1 MVPFKPPLILKF
13 NFLDYSNNHF
23 NFFIM
28 SKYYSD
34 SAYQTYLNNALNAV
48 STITSENLNSREST
62 ANIDEEIDMAKQAQ
76 KSSGVEELLI
86 GLPTGLKGVTQLP
99 DAYRKFKATTAEL
112 ADKWE
117 QLKAK
122 GTQLKEI
129 IQKAPQDLEDLKN
142 LGKTTFGKLTDIG
155 KTGIA
160 KVTKTVTETTKDLK
174 SHIALSGEDLSN
186 RLTDLKAQSLEEF
199 GKIKSG
205 ALSSVSDIDSL
216 KTAFLD
222 NVKQRYNINTNTIEN
237 NINDAKGKIEELT
250 AKASG
255 RIDEPFMRQK
265 ISDLSDNV
273 TKLENLKS
281 QGEAEVNKYSKVF
294 DDLKSKVAPI
304 QAKAEALQATAEEHV
319 NNLKS
324 AGEHLTTIEGEGPK
338 SVGLLERFHKGL
350 EDIGLKTKKPIEMQD
365 LQGGQQMAPIPT
377 QETSLGATPVAV
389 ESVRPATRIN
399 FEPQGK
405 SSQMFEEDFNMD
417 PEAFSSDVRRTA
429 TVQVAKEVPI
439 YSEVSKLEPETEGIL
454 SKLKTGYS
462 NFKSSLSESTVGK
475 AFTSVAESTLGKAVS
490 GTVGYGLEAG
500 NILGGV
506 MSAEQLITGQ
516 AKTGGQKAIDSLQTE
531 SAVRSLP
538 EFAEQTGKIIKS
550 GVSSISESAGAK
562 LGELGDS
569 FKSTL
574 SQGIESAKTAIGIG
588 KSGASEV
595 IGAGSEALEAGGI
608 VAKEAGESA
617 LKIIGEGVLQ
627 AIPVVSEIADI
638 GVASYGIFEGL
649 KDLFHKSSPVVTAP
663 VVSQGVQFQHQAGV
677 Y

>member
-1 MVPFKPPLILKF
+1 
-13 NFLDYSNNHF
+13 
-23 NFFIM
+23 M

-160 KVTKTVTETTKDLK
+160 KVSKTVTETTKDLK
-174 SHIALSGEDLSN
+174 SHIALSGEDLKN
-186 RLTDLKAQSLEEF
+186 RLTDLKSQSLDEF
-199 GKIKSG
+199 GKIKAS
-205 ALSSVSDIDSL
+205 ALSSVEDLDTV
-216 KTAFLD
+216 KNAFLD
-222 NVKQRYNINTNTIEN
+222 NVKQRYNISSNTIEN
-237 NINDAKGKIEELT
+237 NINDAKSKISDLQSTVEGNLN
-250 AKASG
+250 
-255 RIDEPFMRQK
+255 EPFIRQK
-265 ISDLSDNV
+265 ISDLSNNV

-281 QGEAEVNKYSKVF
+281 QGEAEVSKYSKVF

-304 QAKAEALQATAEEHV
+304 QAKASEIQAVAEQHV

-350 EDIGLKTKKPIEMQD
+350 EDVGLKTKKPIEMQD
-365 LQGGQQMAPIPT
+365 LQNSFSKSRAKTGELEGLKPSLQQMAPIPVE
-377 QETSLGATPVAV
+377 ETSLGATPVAV

-399 FEPQGK
+399 FESQGK

-417 PEAFSSDVRRTA
+417 PEAFSSDVRRA
-429 TVQVAKEVPI
+429 STVKISKEVPI

-462 NFKSSLSESTVGK
+462 NFKSSLSES
-475 AFTSVAESTLGKAVS
+475 SLGKAVS
-490 GTVGYGLEAG
+490 AVTESSIGKGLGSAVGYGLEAG
-500 NILGGV
+500 NVLGGAL
-506 MSAEQLITGQ
+506 SAEQLITGQ

-538 EFAEQTGKIIKS
+538 SFIEETGSALKS
-550 GVSSISESAGAK
+550 GVSSISASAGES
-562 LGELGDS
+562 LGRLGDS

-574 SQGIESAKTAIGIG
+574 SQGLESAKSAIGIG

-595 IGAGSEALEAGGI
+595 IGAGSEALEAGGL

-617 LKIIGEGVLQ
+617 LKIVGEGVLQ
-627 AIPVVSEIADI
+627 AIPVVGEISDI
-638 GVASYGIFEGL
+638 AMGGYALFEGL
-649 KDLFHKSSPVVTAP
+649 KDLFHKSGPVVTAP

>member
-1 MVPFKPPLILKF
+1 
-13 NFLDYSNNHF
+13 
-23 NFFIM
+23 M

-76 KSSGVEELLI
+76 KASGVEELLI

-155 KTGIA
+155 KTGIS
-160 KVTKTVTETTKDLK
+160 KISKTVTETTKDLK
-174 SHIALSGEDLSN
+174 SHIALSGEDLKN
-186 RLTDLKAQSLEEF
+186 RLTDLKSQSAEEF

-205 ALSSVSDIDSL
+205 ALSSVEDLDTL
-216 KTAFLD
+216 KNSFLD
-222 NVKQRYNINTNTIEN
+222 NIKQRYNISSNTIEN
-237 NINDAKGKIEELT
+237 NINDAKSKISDLQSTVEGNLN
-250 AKASG
+250 
-255 RIDEPFMRQK
+255 EPFIRQK
-265 ISDLSDNV
+265 ISDLSNNV

-281 QGEAEVNKYSKVF
+281 QGEAEVSKYSKVF
-294 DDLKSKVAPI
+294 DDLKSKVAPL
-304 QAKAEALQATAEEHV
+304 QAKASEIQATAEEHV

-324 AGEHLTTIEGEGPK
+324 AGEHLTAIEGEGTK
-338 SVGLLERFHKGL
+338 SMSLLERFHKGL
-350 EDIGLKTKKPIEMQD
+350 EDVGLKTKKPIEMQD
-365 LQGGQQMAPIPT
+365 LQGGQQMAPIPI
-377 QETSLGATPVAV
+377 QETSLGATPVTV

-405 SSQMFEEDFNMD
+405 TSQMFEEDFNMD

-439 YSEVSKLEPETEGIL
+439 YSELSKLEPETEGIL

-462 NFKSSLSESTVGK
+462 NFKSSLSES
-475 AFTSVAESTLGKAVS
+475 SLGKAVS
-490 GTVGYGLEAG
+490 AVTESSIGKGLGSAVGYGLEAG
-500 NILGGV
+500 NVLGGAL
-506 MSAEQLITGQ
+506 SAEQLITGE
-516 AKTGGQKAIDSLQTE
+516 AKTGGQKAIASLQTE

-538 EFAEQTGKIIKS
+538 SFIEETGSALKS
-550 GVSSISESAGAK
+550 GVSSISASAGES
-562 LGELGDS
+562 LGRLGDS

-574 SQGIESAKTAIGIG
+574 SQGIESAKSAIGIG
-588 KSGASEV
+588 KSGATEALS
-595 IGAGSEALEAGGI
+595 AGSEALEAGGL

-617 LKIIGEGVLQ
+617 LKIVGEGILQSLPVIGE
-627 AIPVVSEIADI
+627 ISDIAM
-638 GVASYGIFEGL
+638 GGYALFEGL

-663 VVSQGVQFQHQAGV
+663 VVSQGIQFQHQAGV

>member
-1 MVPFKPPLILKF
+1 
-13 NFLDYSNNHF
+13 
-23 NFFIM
+23 M

-48 STITSENLNSREST
+48 STITSENLNAREST

-216 KTAFLD
+216 KSAFLD

-273 TKLENLKS
+273 SKLENLKS

-324 AGEHLTTIEGEGPK
+324 AGEHITTIEGEGPK
-338 SVGLLERFHKGL
+338 SMSLLERFHKGL
-350 EDIGLKTKKPIEMQD
+350 EDVGLKTKKPIEMQD
-365 LQGGQQMAPIPT
+365 LQRGQQMAPVPVE
-377 QETSLGATPVAV
+377 ETNLGTSAVAEV
-389 ESVRPATRIN
+389 AKPSTRFN
-399 FEPQGK
+399 FESQGK

-588 KSGASEV
+588 KSGAGEI
-595 IGAGSEALEAGGI
+595 IGAGSEALEAGGL

-627 AIPVVSEIADI
+627 AIPVVGEISDVMMGGYAL
-638 GVASYGIFEGL
+638 FEGL
-649 KDLFHKSSPVVTAP
+649 KDLFHKSGPVVTAP

>member
-1 MVPFKPPLILKF
+1 
-13 NFLDYSNNHF
+13 
-23 NFFIM
+23 M

-48 STITSENLNSREST
+48 SSITSENLNISESN
-62 ANIDEEIDMAKQAQ
+62 ANLLEEVDMAKQAE
-76 KSSGVEELLI
+76 KASGVEELLI
-86 GLPTGLKGVTQLP
+86 GLPTGLKGVSQLP

-160 KVTKTVTETTKDLK
+160 KVTKTVTQTTKDLK
-174 SHIALSGEDLSN
+174 SHIALSGEDLKN
-186 RLTDLKAQSLEEF
+186 RLTDLKSQSAEEF
-199 GKIKSG
+199 GKIKSS

-222 NVKQRYNINTNTIEN
+222 NVKQRYNINSNTIEN

-250 AKASG
+250 AKATG

-265 ISDLSDNV
+265 ISDLTDNV
-273 TKLENLKS
+273 SKLENLKS

-338 SVGLLERFHKGL
+338 SVSLLERFHKGL
-350 EDIGLKTKKPIEMQD
+350 EDVGLKTKKPIEMKD
-365 LQGGQQMAPIPT
+365 LQDSFLKSRAKTGELEGLKPSLQQMAPIPT
-377 QETSLGATPVAV
+377 QETSLGATPVVV
-389 ESVRPATRIN
+389 EAPKASISERVN
-399 FEPQGK
+399 FQSKGK
-405 SSQMFEEDFNMD
+405 TSQMLEDDFNMD
-417 PEAFSSDVRRTA
+417 PEALSSDVRRTA
-429 TVQVAKEVPI
+429 TVKIAKEVPV
-439 YSEVSKLEPETEGIL
+439 YSEVSRLEPETEGIL

-500 NILGGV
+500 NILGGAL
-506 MSAEQLITGQ
+506 SAEQLITGQ
-516 AKTGGQKAIDSLQTE
+516 AKTGGQKAMASLQTE
-531 SAVRSLP
+531 SAVRALP

-574 SQGIESAKTAIGIG
+574 SQGIESAKSAIGIG
-588 KSGASEV
+588 KTGAGEI
-595 IGAGSEALEAGGI
+595 IGAGSEALEAGGL

-627 AIPVVSEIADI
+627 AIPVLGEASDIAM
-638 GVASYGIFEGL
+638 GGYALFEGL
-649 KDLFHKSSPVVTAP
+649 KDLFHKSGPVVTAP